1 MFVDVLGEHP
11 YMLKFILCRIVT
23 GSISLMKNY
32 ITIGIVVIIEMII
45 VENIRSAS
53 HSKNFI

>member
-11 YMLKFILCRIVT
+11 YMLKFILCHIVT